1 MTWNSETRGPV
12 DVALVTGPRP
22 GLLGNGCR
30 AEPLAGGGDHPEAR
44 PRPAREAAGRRGIL
58 ALRPVRSSLHCSLCL
73 LCGARAGHKGEA
85 TGEMQAMTSVARGSP
100 QTQGRADTVAA
111 LINGGSLGKKN

>member
-30 AEPLAGGGDHPEAR
+30 AEPLVGCGDHPEAR
-44 PRPAREAAGRRGIL
+44 PRPAREAAG
-58 ALRPVRSSLHCSLCL
+58 ASLW
-73 LCGARAGHKGEA
+73 GER
-85 TGEMQAMTSVARGSP
+85 QIYCKGSP
-100 QTQGRADTVAA
+100 
-111 LINGGSLGKKN
+111 NS